1 MTEQPFWQL
10 DQLRDSVS
18 RTTEQLAE
26 RTSQAIVHQFIS
38 PIPQALQVWLLDHP
52 LLAWLVSHPVWAAI
66 GLLFSLLLLWQCL
79 AALSY
84 LFRQFLIALLQ
95 APLHLG
101 RWLLGRIPWVVRL
114 LTRQPPDP
122 LPDPQTRLADILS
135 RLDVLRQEQDTL
147 LQEAKLLL
155 RGKPARKS

>member
-10 DQLRDSVS
+10 DQLRDSVG

-38 PIPQALQVWLLDHP
+38 PIPQAIQGWLLEHP
-52 LLAWLVSHPVWAAI
+52 LLAWWVSHPIWAAI

-95 APLHLG
+95 APLRLG
-101 RWLLGRIPWVVRL
+101 RWLLGRISWAVRL
-114 LTRQPPDP
+114 LARRPPDP
-122 LPDPQTRLADILS
+122 TPDPQTRLADILS
-135 RLDVLRQEQDTL
+135 RLDVLRQEQDAL
-147 LQEAKLLL
+147 LQEANLLL
-155 RGKPARKS
+155 AGQRSRKS